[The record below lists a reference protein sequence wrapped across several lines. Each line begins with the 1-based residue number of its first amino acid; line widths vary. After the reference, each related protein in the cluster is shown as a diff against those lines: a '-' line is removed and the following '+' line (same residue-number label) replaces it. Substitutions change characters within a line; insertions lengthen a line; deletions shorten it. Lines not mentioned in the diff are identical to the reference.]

1 MSVWNSKVK
10 LAKNVSFHE
19 INPAMDKDLESNVC
33 LGASADFFQVQE
45 DEIQDVQSMND
56 RSMCDV
62 CWTMIMRI

>member
-1 MSVWNSKVK
+1 
-10 LAKNVSFHE
+10 
-19 INPAMDKDLESNVC
+19 MDKDLESNVC

-62 CWTMIMRI
+62 C